1 MNPVGGVT
9 KLRSDG
15 VQSNNVTS
23 VQVKHAI
30 ECIAPST
37 AVTLNVRPKSGKPI
51 TTQQQQYTLSI
62 DIESS
67 LEWLF
72 KINPNDS
79 PLQSIPLNQL
89 TTRLEGCNLFF
100 RN

>member
-1 MNPVGGVT
+1 MEKTN
-9 KLRSDG
+9 RSDG
-15 VQSNNVTS
+15 VQSSNVTLA
-23 VQVKHAI
+23 QVRHTI
-30 ECIAPST
+30 ERIAPST
-37 AVTLNVRPKSGKPI
+37 AVTLNVRPKSGRPI

-72 KINPNDS
+72 RINPSDS
-79 PLQSIPLNQL
+79 PLQSISLNQL

-100 RN
+100 GN